1 MAWNRLAGRGD
12 DGGAER
18 SAVIDIGSNSVRLVV
33 YGAPRRLPVTL
44 FNEKVLCG
52 LGGSLERT
60 GKLDPDGV
68 ELATAALERFVA
80 LARDMA
86 ADPIHAIATAAVRDA
101 ADGPDFVAAMEARTG
116 IRIRV
121 VDGTEEARLS
131 AMGVL
136 SGHPEARGVVGDL
149 GGASLELV
157 ALDGGEPAEQAT
169 LPLGPLRLA
178 AMDQTGD
185 KLTKKIDGYLRK
197 LDWLERAEG
206 LDFYPVGGA
215 WRALARIHMAQRNYA
230 LRIIDR
236 YTLPRAEIED
246 VLELIAKQ
254 SKASL
259 RKLAG
264 VPAKRVET
272 LPNAALLM
280 SRLLAHARPA
290 RLVFSAFGLRE
301 GVLYD
306 ALDPET
312 RAADPLA
319 EGSVWLGGLL
329 GRDPAMGAALV
340 RWMAPLLAGEEP
352 RWAQIARAACHLSD
366 LGWTEHPGYR
376 AQHAFFRVLR
386 TPVPGLGHAER
397 GFLALAVYGRYG
409 GNLSDVADE
418 IAPLGVDDELAA
430 RALAL
435 GRALRLGYALAGAVP
450 SRLDESRLAR
460 ERERLLL
467 VVPEAVAPRLG
478 ETVQRRLDAAAKAFG
493 LASAII
499 SGEGP
504 GTARVAG

>member
-1 MAWNRLAGRGD
+1 MTWNWRVGGGD
-12 DGGAER
+12 GGGAER

-33 YGAPRRLPVTL
+33 YGAPRRLPITL
-44 FNEKVLCG
+44 FNEKLLCG
-52 LGGSLERT
+52 LGGALERT
-60 GKLDPDGV
+60 GRLDPGGV
-68 ELATAALERFVA
+68 ELATAALERFAVV
-80 LARDMA
+80 ARDMG

-101 ADGPDFVAAMEARTG
+101 ADGPDFVTAMEARTG
-116 IRIRV
+116 IPIRV

-136 SGHPEARGVVGDL
+136 SGHPEAQGVVGDL

-185 KLTKKIDGYLRK
+185 KLAKKIDGYLRK

-215 WRALARIHMAQRNYA
+215 WRALARIHMSQRDYA

-236 YTLPRAEIED
+236 YTVPRAEIED
-246 VLELIAKQ
+246 VLALIAKQ

-280 SRLLAHARPA
+280 GRLLERAKPA

-312 RAADPLA
+312 RAADPLE

-329 GRDPAMGAALV
+329 GRDPTMGAALV
-340 RWMAPLLAGEEP
+340 RWMAPLLAGEE
-352 RWAQIARAACHLSD
+352 RHWAHIARAACHLSD

-376 AQHAFFRVLR
+376 AQHAFFRALR
-386 TPVPGLGHAER
+386 TPVPGLGHPER
-397 GFLALAVYGRYG
+397 GFLALSVHGRYG
-409 GNLSDVADE
+409 GSLADVADD
-418 IAPLGVDDELAA
+418 IAPLGIGDDLAG
-430 RALAL
+430 RAIAL
-435 GRALRLGYALAGAVP
+435 GRVLRLGYALAGAVP
-450 SRLDESRLAR
+450 SLLDESRLAR
-460 ERERLLL
+460 ERDRLLL
-467 VVPEAVAPRLG
+467 VMPEAAAPRLG

-493 LASAII
+493 LEPVIV

-504 GTARVAG
+504 GAARAAG